1 MIQRINSND
10 FRWSLIF
17 NSMFTVAK
25 ISLFY
30 LFFDQKPF
38 KLFVTTM
45 DREHWYR
52 NFRFDSVLLS
62 SIFVV
67 HKHGHGIV
75 K

>member
-1 MIQRINSND
+1 MIERINSND
-10 FRWSLIF
+10 FRWSSIF

-45 DREHWYR
+45 DREH
-52 NFRFDSVLLS
+52 
-62 SIFVV
+62 
-67 HKHGHGIV
+67 
-75 K
+75 